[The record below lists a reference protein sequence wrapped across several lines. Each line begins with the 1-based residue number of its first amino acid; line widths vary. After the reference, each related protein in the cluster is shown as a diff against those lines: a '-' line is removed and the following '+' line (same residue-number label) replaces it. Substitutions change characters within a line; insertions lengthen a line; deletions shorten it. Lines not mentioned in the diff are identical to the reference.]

1 MAVAAAGAI
10 PGMRYAVQAAYLKS
24 WTSTEAITTPE
35 LENSQMLIHKNR
47 LALLLVG
54 ALAVCAAAT
63 ANAGGIAYV
72 GPRGGAVIVGRP
84 APAYVRPAPVYVR
97 PTPVYV
103 GPARVYVRP
112 APVYL
117 RPAPAYVAPAPL
129 VVVPRRV
136 YVTPAPVVV
145 TSAPIAIR
153 VPIV

>member
-1 MAVAAAGAI
+1 
-10 PGMRYAVQAAYLKS
+10 
-24 WTSTEAITTPE
+24 
-35 LENSQMLIHKNR
+35 MLTRKNR

-54 ALAVCAAAT
+54 AAAVCAATT

-84 APAYVRPAPVYVR
+84 APAYVRPAR
-97 PTPVYV
+97 I
-103 GPARVYVRP
+103 YVRP

-153 VPIV
+153 LPIV

>member
-1 MAVAAAGAI
+1 
-10 PGMRYAVQAAYLKS
+10 
-24 WTSTEAITTPE
+24 
-35 LENSQMLIHKNR
+35 MLIHKNR

-54 ALAVCAAAT
+54 SAAVCAAAT
-63 ANAGGIAYV
+63 ANASGIAYV

-97 PTPVYV
+97 P
-103 GPARVYVRP
+103 
-112 APVYL
+112 
-117 RPAPAYVAPAPL
+117 APAYVTPAPL

-153 VPIV
+153 LPIV

>member
-35 LENSQMLIHKNR
+35 LENSQMLIRKNR

-84 APAYVRPAPVYVR
+84 APAYVRPAR
-97 PTPVYV
+97 I
-103 GPARVYVRP
+103 YVRP

-153 VPIV
+153 LPII